1 MMTLTVLF
9 ADDDAALRGPLA
21 AFLRKQGFHV
31 LEAEDG
37 NEALEVARKY
47 DGPIHL
53 LVSDILMPNMD
64 GTAVAALLSAARP
77 EMRILLISGF
87 ADDLV
92 CQKDWASSGSPSAPR
107 NCWPPCSPCWDG
119 TGREPPGSRRTGTAS
134 QHPGKN
140 G

>member
-1 MMTLTVLF
+1 MSKGPDNSVEKMDNDETLTVLF

-92 CQKDWASSGSPSAPR
+92 CQKDWAFMRKPFRAQELLAAVQSVLGR
-107 NCWPPCSPCWDG
+107 NG
-119 TGREPPGSRRTGTAS
+119 A
-134 QHPGKN
+134 
-140 G
+140 